1 MKKINLLISAIVLSS
16 SVSIVYAADEQ
27 KLATSV
33 KQCAQEL
40 DNFAR
45 LNCFDRLASQLKVS
59 AKQAPKKHIQPAKP
73 EEIIA
78 PVSKPKPVVKSEASA
93 TKPIR
98 NEDNFAKAHLEKT
111 AEEKAEEV
119 TEITATVTKVTK
131 LMRGQLKIALDNGQV
146 WQQKDSG
153 KLRLEEGQEI
163 LLETG
168 ALNAIYLKKV
178 DENKRIRVR
187 RVK

>member
-16 SVSIVYAADEQ
+16 SASLAYAAEEQ
-27 KLATSV
+27 KLVTAV

-45 LNCFDRLASQLKVS
+45 LNCFDRLASQLQVET
-59 AKQAPKKHIQPAKP
+59 KQAPEKHIQPAKS
-73 EEIIA
+73 EKIIA
-78 PVSKPKPVVKSEASA
+78 PVSKPKPEIKSEPRAI
-93 TKPIR
+93 KPER
-98 NEDNFAKAHLEKT
+98 NDDFAKAHLEKT

-119 TEITATVTKVTK
+119 TEITAIVTKVTK

-153 KLRLEEGQEI
+153 KISLKAGQEI

-168 ALNAIYLKKV
+168 ALNAIYLKKI

-187 RVK
+187 RIK